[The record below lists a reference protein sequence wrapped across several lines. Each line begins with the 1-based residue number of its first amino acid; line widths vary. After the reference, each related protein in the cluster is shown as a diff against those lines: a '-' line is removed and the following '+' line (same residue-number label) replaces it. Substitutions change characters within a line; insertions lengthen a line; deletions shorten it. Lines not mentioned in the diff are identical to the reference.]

1 MPLFEGNQQ
10 QYYGQE
16 QFTTVASNATGGADA
31 GQYVL
36 TFPVN
41 ETLMNM
47 RATMP
52 TSAGEMRVD
61 TIASGVTTEA
71 VAFTFNAE
79 TYTITLGTPVAVGVV
94 VIVNLINPQL
104 GNYQYISMQQLINNF
119 IVAYVGEGKLLSKC
133 KRADISFHAQ
143 RGMQEFSYDVLRCQK
158 SQEIELPPSLT
169 MPLPHDYVNYVKLCY
184 INADGI
190 ERMIHPAIK
199 TSNPTALLQ
208 DDNFNYLYDSDGNLM
223 EASDSDTWL
232 NYQDNNSVGSVSR
245 SIGDD
250 EVDEWYATGGRYGL
264 EPSRAHTNGTF
275 YIDNKRGNIH
285 FSSDLNGK
293 TISLKY
299 ISDGL
304 GTEEDMVVH
313 KFAEEALYK
322 HIAYAILCTKMGIPE
337 YIIARFKRD
346 RFAAVRNAKLR
357 LSNYKM
363 EEFAQQMRNKSK
375 HIKH

>member
-16 QFTTVASNATGGADA
+16 QFTTVSANATGGADA
-31 GQYVL
+31 GEYIL

-41 ETLMNM
+41 ETILNN

-52 TSAGEMRVD
+52 TSSGEMRVD
-61 TIASGVTTEA
+61 TIVGGTTTTGVT
-71 VAFTFNAE
+71 FTFNAT
-79 TYTITLGTPVAVGVV
+79 TYTITLSTPIAVGSS
-94 VIVNLINPQL
+94 VIVTLLNPQL

-119 IVAYVGEGKLLSKC
+119 IIQYVGEGKLLSKC
-133 KRADISFHAQ
+133 KRSDISFHAQ
-143 RGMQEFSYDVLRCQK
+143 RGMQEFSYDIMRCQK
-158 SQEIELPPSLT
+158 SQEIELGPSLK
-169 MPLPHDYVNYVKLCY
+169 MMLPHDYVNYVKLCY
-184 INADGI
+184 VDSGGV
-190 ERMIHPAIK
+190 ERMIYPAIK

-208 DDNFNYLYDSDGNLM
+208 DADFEYIYDTDGNIIN
-223 EASDSDTWL
+223 ASDSDTWA
-232 NYQDNNSVGSVSR
+232 NFQNNSNPNSVTR
-245 SIGDD
+245 SIADD

-264 EPSRAHTNGTF
+264 EPSRAHTNGSY
-275 YIDNKRGNIH
+275 YIDNAKGNIH

-304 GTEEDMVVH
+304 GTEEDMVIH
-313 KFAEEALYK
+313 KLTEEAMYK
-322 HIAYAILCTKMGIPE
+322 LIAYAVLCAKVGIPE
-337 YIIARFKRD
+337 YIVARFKRD

-363 EEFAQQMRNKSK
+363 EELTAQMRNKSK
-375 HIKH
+375 IIKH

>member
-16 QFTTVASNATGGADA
+16 QFTTVSANAAGGADA

-41 ETLMNM
+41 ETLMNQ

-61 TIASGVTTEA
+61 TVVSGVTAEA
-71 VAFTFNAE
+71 VSFTFNAA
-79 TYTITLGTPVAVGVV
+79 TYTITLATPLAVGTT
-94 VIVNLINPQL
+94 VIVNIINPQL
-104 GNYQYISMQQLINNF
+104 GNYQYITIQQIINNF
-119 IVAYVGEGKLLSKC
+119 IIQYVGEGKLLSKC

-143 RGMQEFSYDVLRCQK
+143 RGMQEFSYDMLRCQK
-158 SQEIELPPSLT
+158 SQEIELPPSLV
-169 MPLPHDYVNYVKLCY
+169 MPLPHDYVNYVKICY

-208 DDNFNYLYDSDGNLM
+208 DDEFNYLYDADGNLS

-264 EPSRAHTNGTF
+264 EPSRAHTNGTY
-275 YIDNKRGNIH
+275 YIDYKRGNIH

-304 GTEEDMVVH
+304 GTEDDMLVH

-346 RFAAVRNAKLR
+346 RFASVRNAKLR

-363 EEFAQQMRNKSK
+363 DELTQQMRNKSK